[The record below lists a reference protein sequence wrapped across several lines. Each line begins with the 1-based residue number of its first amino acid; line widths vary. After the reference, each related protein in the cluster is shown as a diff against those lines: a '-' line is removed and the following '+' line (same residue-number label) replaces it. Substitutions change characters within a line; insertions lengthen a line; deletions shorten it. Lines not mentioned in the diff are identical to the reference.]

1 MYLIEKKY
9 SKVLICLSF
18 TNRTIPFA
26 QITGPF
32 FTDFIISLT
41 AVSYFIVIII
51 FNRKYHYHN
60 KFLNLLLIFWLF
72 IFISSIFSEY
82 KYLTLKPSIT
92 FIRFILFSFAFLF
105 ITYHYKTF
113 LEKLN
118 ISVAIGLSLLIF
130 DVISNLY
137 LE

>member
-1 MYLIEKKY
+1 MKVAIIGGTGYVGSYVCDELIKQNHTPRILVREGSE
-9 SKVLICLSF
+9 SKVIDPE
-18 TNRTIPFA
+18 NN
-26 QITGPF
+26 Q
-32 FTDFIISLT
+32 LT
-41 AVSYFIVIII
+41 VRDKDIAYDDCSDII

-92 FIRFILFSFAFLF
+92 FIRFILFSFALLS

-113 LEKLN
+113 LEN
-118 ISVAIGLSLLIF
+118 
-130 DVISNLY
+130 
-137 LE
+137 